1 MNLLS
6 YRHQGLR
13 EFPEEIRQTPNITN
27 LNLSDN
33 QIERIPAWI
42 ATLKNLQVLY
52 LNNNQITNI
61 DKLCALPHLEVL
73 QLNNNQISRIPESIR
88 GLTNLKRLYINNN
101 LLVEVPTALGELT
114 QLNQLLLAKNQLI
127 DLPDTIGKLINL
139 TSLNLFD
146 NRLEQLPD
154 TIGNLTQL
162 TYLQLGFNCLVRL
175 PHTLECLQALTHL
188 EVFSNQLHTL
198 PGLAHLQNLKKLN
211 VGDNYLSCIEQLPT
225 SLTEVSIYHNPLKAI
240 DSGLTSYIENKGDN
254 KFEYLYVDTQQ
265 VQRLNIDPQVLGKTL
280 KVVDL
285 ANKKASAL
293 DLNYM
298 PMELRQ
304 KWQII
309 GEWT

>member
-1 MNLLS
+1 MKLLS

-13 EFPEEIRQTPNITN
+13 EFPEEIRQTPRITN

-33 QIERIPAWI
+33 QIERIPAWVT
-42 ATLKNLQVLY
+42 TLKNLQVLY

-61 DKLCALPHLEVL
+61 DKLCDLPHLEVL
-73 QLNNNQISRIPESIR
+73 QLNNNQISSIPGSIR
-88 GLTNLKRLYINNN
+88 SLTNLKRLYINNN
-101 LLVEVPTALGELT
+101 LLVEVPTALGALT
-114 QLNQLLLAKNQLI
+114 QLKQLLLAKNQLV
-127 DLPDTIGKLINL
+127 DLPDAIGKLINL
-139 TSLNLFD
+139 TILNLFD

-175 PHTLECLQALTHL
+175 PHTLQCLQALTHL

-198 PGLAHLQNLKKLN
+198 PELARLPNLQKLN
-211 VGDNYLSCIEQLPT
+211 VGDNYLSGIEQLPA
-225 SLTEVSIYHNPLKAI
+225 SLTEVSIYHNPLEAI
-240 DSGLTSYIENKGDN
+240 ASELIDCFKNKENN
-254 KFEYLYVDTQQ
+254 LFEYLYVDTQQ
-265 VQRLNIDPQVLGKTL
+265 MQRLNIDPQEFDKTL

-285 ANKKASAL
+285 ANKKASAR

-298 PMELRQ
+298 PLELRQ